1 MNSVMELIENAPDW
15 PWLFAF
21 SCDYCYWFA
30 GIGLLGF
37 ILSFKLLGHA
47 CSPWV
52 FLVGMGLLLI
62 GLVMGGATTDA
73 QTNCVLHDSEFEDAI
88 CEECNHDIVTIN
100 DSIKSSDGEYTYYIA
115 SVGCYDRT
123 LVVRVSK
130 RPKLNGG
137 PVVVAANDESTTA
150 CLPCNVREACIEAV
164 NRYELY
170 K

>member
-1 MNSVMELIENAPDW
+1 MNSVIELIENAPDC

-37 ILSFKLLGHA
+37 ILSFKLQGYA

-52 FLVGMGLLLI
+52 FLVSMGLLLI
-62 GLVMGGATTDA
+62 GLIMGGSTTDA
-73 QTNCVLHDSEFEDAI
+73 QMNCVLHDSEFEDAI

-100 DSIKSSDGEYTYYIA
+100 DSIKSNDGKYTYYIA

-123 LVVRVSK
+123 LVVRVVKRSK
-130 RPKLNGG
+130 GNGD

-150 CLPCNVREACIEAV
+150 CLPRNVREACIEAV